1 MEKAS
6 PSHTVGLEPQLT
18 TLIKIRQINNF
29 IKGVPLA
36 NEGYFPKIRGCA
48 KLSVLL
54 SNLSPCLP
62 ML

>member
-1 MEKAS
+1 
-6 PSHTVGLEPQLT
+6 VGLEPQLT

-54 SNLSPCLP
+54 LNLNLYLP
-62 ML
+62 TL